1 MTHATEITIGI
12 DVGTTS
18 MKAHAFA
25 LDGSI
30 VGRASL
36 ATQWNVLANG
46 ETEINVDALADAAI
60 SVMAQCVPETYPLGS
75 VIGIGITGMAE
86 TGVLVDSQG
95 QPLMPAIAWFDERGK
110 QELENL
116 PLEFASDF
124 VAHTGLGFKAE
135 CSFSKLLWRQECG
148 QEIPPGAQW
157 LNALEYIAFRL
168 TNRKVTEP
176 SLASRTGLWDQEMA
190 APWLPSLA
198 CIGAHA
204 SLLPEIYLAGTS
216 IGTVVDSAPSV
227 LRGAQVTVAGHD
239 HLVGAVGS
247 GAVDPNDL
255 YNSCGTADVVLR
267 SVERTLANSER
278 TALVSRG
285 VSAGHHVIPGATA
298 ILGATR
304 SGLVLGRVLTMLGIH
319 DRDDRIKFVNAWD
332 PTQSF
337 DVRVSEPPAWANEVT
352 ISLRGEAAPAD
363 VWSGAMAYVLGAT
376 SELVHV
382 VDDLAGPYHAAIAA
396 GGWANLDGVFRGKSQ
411 VMPGL
416 RRFTGEEPGARGAAA
431 LAAWAAHQ
439 PNVPLTAGLAV
450 SFAPPTPKELVS

>member
-1 MTHATEITIGI
+1 MTLPTEITIGI

-18 MKAHAFA
+18 MKAHAFT

-36 ATQWNVLANG
+36 ATQWDVLAHG
-46 ETEINVDALADAAI
+46 ETEIDVKALADTAI
-60 SVMAQCVPETYPLGS
+60 AVMAQCVPESYPLGS

-86 TGVLVDSQG
+86 TGVLVDSNG
-95 QPLMPAIAWFDERGK
+95 HPLMSAMAWFDERGK

-116 PLEFASDF
+116 PSEFAADF

-135 CSFSKLLWRQECG
+135 CSLSKLLWRKECG
-148 QEIPPGAQW
+148 NDIPAGSQW

-168 TNRKVTEP
+168 TNVKVTEA
-176 SLASRTGLWDQEMA
+176 SLASRTGLWDQEIG

-198 CIGAHA
+198 YIGADA
-204 SLLPEIYLAGTS
+204 SLIPEMYPAGTS
-216 IGTVVDSAPSV
+216 MGTVIDSAPGV
-227 LRGAQVTVAGHD
+227 LVGARVTVAGHD

-247 GAVDPNDL
+247 GAVNTNDL

-267 SVERTLANSER
+267 SVERTLTNAER
-278 TALVSRG
+278 TALVTRG

-304 SGLVLGRVLTMLGIH
+304 SGLVLGRVLAMLGIN
-319 DRDDRIKFVNAWD
+319 DRDDRIKIANAWD
-332 PTQSF
+332 PKKSS

-352 ISLRGEAAPAD
+352 ISLRGGASPED
-363 VWSGAMAYVLGAT
+363 VWSAAMEYVLGAT
-376 SELVHV
+376 SDLVHV

-396 GGWANLDGVFRGKSQ
+396 GGWANIDGVFRGKSQ
-411 VMPGL
+411 IMPGL
-416 RRFTGEEPGARGAAA
+416 RRFNGEEPGARGAAA

-439 PNVPLTAGLAV
+439 PDVPLTAGLAA
-450 SFAPPTPKELVS
+450 SFVPPSHKELVS